1 MEVIGVKVTTQ
12 ASTTVKEARSKVKLI
27 INFENVLN
35 KDILKSGTV
44 SETNHV
50 IKVNIK
56 ILNLCKPL
64 I

>member
-50 IKVNIK
+50 IKV
-56 ILNLCKPL
+56 
-64 I
+64 